1 MAREARERIALAS
14 NRLAADGLVLGTAGN
29 LSERIDD
36 IVAVT
41 PTGADLATLTSDQ
54 VVVVDLD
61 GDPVE
66 GDLLP
71 TSELELHLGIYR
83 QYESGAVVHT
93 HSPYATAVAC
103 VLEDELPVIHYQLLA
118 LGGPVRIAP
127 YLTFGTPAL
136 AEATIAALED
146 RAAALMGNHGA
157 ITHGPDLATAVA
169 QTRLLEW
176 GCALYCRAAAIGTP
190 RALDPGQQ
198 LEFVEA
204 VTARQYG
211 ATQARQR

>member
-36 IVAVT
+36 LVAVT

-61 GDPVE
+61 GDAVD

-71 TSELELHLGIYR
+71 TSEIELHLGIYR

-103 VLEDELPVIHYQLLA
+103 VLD
-118 LGGPVRIAP
+118 
-127 YLTFGTPAL
+127 
-136 AEATIAALED
+136 
-146 RAAALMGNHGA
+146 
-157 ITHGPDLATAVA
+157 
-169 QTRLLEW
+169 
-176 GCALYCRAAAIGTP
+176 
-190 RALDPGQQ
+190 
-198 LEFVEA
+198 
-204 VTARQYG
+204 
-211 ATQARQR
+211 